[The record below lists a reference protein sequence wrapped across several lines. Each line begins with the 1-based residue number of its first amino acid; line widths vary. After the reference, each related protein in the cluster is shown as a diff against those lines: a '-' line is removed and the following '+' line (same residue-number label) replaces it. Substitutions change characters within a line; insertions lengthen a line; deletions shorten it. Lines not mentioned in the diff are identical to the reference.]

1 MDINELKSYLRVT
14 DNEENNLIDGL
25 QKAAEEFLANEGVQ
39 VSYDM
44 KLYSLAVKL
53 LVAHWYDNRM
63 VQSDKPYTNLSYS
76 LDAIVLQLKGLPN
89 NTPSA

>member
-1 MDINELKSYLRVT
+1 MDVNELKSYLKVT
-14 DNEENNLIDGL
+14 DNEENDLIEGL

-39 VSYDM
+39 VSYDR